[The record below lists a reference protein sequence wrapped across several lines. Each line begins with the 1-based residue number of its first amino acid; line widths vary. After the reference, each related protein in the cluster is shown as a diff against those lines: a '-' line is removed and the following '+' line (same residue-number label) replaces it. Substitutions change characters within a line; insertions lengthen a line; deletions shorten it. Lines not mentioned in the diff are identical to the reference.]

1 MATFDIT
8 SPTGEKY
15 RITAPDNATE
25 AEIMQYAQA
34 NFGKGEQTAQPIQAP
49 KINKD
54 EARGRALPSP
64 AQGFINAVSQAPL
77 GFGDEIYGALGGLGA
92 LVNNAYGAMGGNVKP
107 VGIKD
112 AYLENRDLIRGAQK
126 QYSEDYPTTAM
137 VTGMMAGAP
146 LMAVNPLKF
155 GALPQATS
163 KVQAAFN
170 AAKLAGQAG
179 ATGAVFGGAY
189 GAGTSEGEDASTVAG
204 DTLKGGGVGLA
215 TGLIAQPVLSA
226 VGGLGKN
233 AAIRMFGDV
242 RNTGGIN
249 QGGQV
254 GAIDPIGALSDKS
267 KEWIRRQGDAKIA
280 EAIAQT
286 GRARSKNIR
295 LMPNGDEI
303 PYSATLANKVD
314 KMPVGTPMAALS
326 GQKSNELRS
335 LDAVSLLSGRTAP
348 AVADVQGRLT
358 ETAGKRFLTYADKI
372 LGGGK
377 PDFNKSIAALNT
389 KATVESKPFYQVLDT
404 VKVPI
409 DDEVRNLVTRA
420 NAFVKEANSISQIKG
435 DSFADIRQLVKP
447 NSGATEVPLMR
458 LELLK
463 RAMND
468 AEETLKRS
476 GGNYKA
482 LEVGNLRRD
491 LMAKLE
497 SASPVT
503 PQGESIYRLANQKF
517 AEPKQLIDAVE
528 EGSKLFKRNHMDIR
542 DYKATLNDPQKQ
554 AYEIGVFRAL
564 EEKMGTPSGRN
575 FLSEISKDRNASKV
589 LLEAMGKER
598 FRQFAGIMKGEKA
611 LKSIY
616 TVNTGS
622 QTAQREAALSEL
634 GLDPL
639 KDAGESA
646 AMLMSGS
653 PVGAMGKAAQAWNK
667 ISTPEQVRDYMGA
680 RYLQSGKQAQ
690 DYLKTLGDLIKQI
703 ETSKSQSAV
712 RKGTLGGL
720 GYGNSPKDNQ

>member
-1 MATFDIT
+1 M
-8 SPTGEKY
+8 GE
-15 RITAPDNATE
+15 TV
-25 AEIMQYAQA
+25 MAQA
-34 NFGKGEQTAQPIQAP
+34 QVGNYFDVVESKKPQP
-49 KINKD
+49 KVGNYFDTVVNKD
-54 EARGRALPSP
+54 EQRGRALPSP
-64 AQGFINAVSQAPL
+64 VQGAINAVSQAPL

-92 LVNNAYGAMGGNVKP
+92 AVTGNN
-107 VGIKD
+107 IKD
-112 AYLENRDLIRGAQK
+112 AYLENRDFIRGAQK
-126 QYSEDYPTTAM
+126 QYSEDYPTTSL

-155 GALPQATS
+155 QALPQATT

-189 GAGTSEGEDASTVAG
+189 GAGTSDGEDASTVAG

-215 TGLIAQPVLSA
+215 TGLVAQPVLSGIA
-226 VGGLGKN
+226 GLGKN
-233 AAIRMFGDV
+233 AAIRMFGNV

-254 GAIDPIGALSDKS
+254 GAVDPVGYMADKS

-280 EAIAQT
+280 EALAQT
-286 GRARSKNIR
+286 GRANNNVKMLPSGE
-295 LMPNGDEI
+295 PVT
-303 PYSATLANKVD
+303 PYSTILSKKVD
-314 KMPVGTPMAALS
+314 KMPVGTPLAALS
-326 GQKSNELRS
+326 GDKSNELRS

-348 AVADVQGRLT
+348 AVAKVQNRLI
-358 ETAGKRFLTYADKI
+358 ETASKRFLNGVNKV
-372 LGGGK
+372 LGNGS
-377 PDFNKSIAALNT
+377 PDFNKSIVALEQ
-389 KATVESKPFYQVLDT
+389 KATTESKPFYDVLET

-409 DDEVRNLVTRA
+409 DNEVRKLVSRA
-420 NAFVKEANSISQIKG
+420 NAFIGEANAISRIKG
-435 DSFADIRQLVKP
+435 DDFADIRKMVDI
-447 NSGATEVPLMR
+447 NSGATEIPLMR

-463 RAMND
+463 RAMSD
-468 AEETLKRS
+468 AEGELIRAGK
-476 GGNYKA
+476 GFKPKVIGD
-482 LEVGNLRRD
+482 LRRD

-497 SASPVT
+497 QSSPTT

-517 AEPKQLIDAVE
+517 AEPTRLIKQVE
-528 EGSKLFKRNHMDIR
+528 EGANIFKKNSMDIR
-542 DYKATLNDPQKQ
+542 DERALLNAPELE
-554 AYEIGVFRAL
+554 AYNIGVFRAL
-564 EEKMGTPSGRN
+564 EEKLGSPSGRN
-575 FLSEISKDRNASKV
+575 FLTDITKNRNTAKQ
-589 LLEAMGKER
+589 LYETLGHEKY
-598 FRQFAGIMKGEKA
+598 RQLVKILKGEKS

-622 QTAQREAALSEL
+622 QTAGREAALSEL

-653 PVGAMGKAAQAWNK
+653 PVGAVGKAAQAWNK

-680 RYLQSGKQAQ
+680 RYLSSGKEAQ

-720 GYGNSPKDNQ
+720 GYGNSPQDNQ

>member
-1 MATFDIT
+1 M
-8 SPTGEKY
+8 GE
-15 RITAPDNATE
+15 TV
-25 AEIMQYAQA
+25 MAQA
-34 NFGKGEQTAQPIQAP
+34 QVGNYFDVVESKKTQP
-49 KINKD
+49 KVGNYFDTVVNKD
-54 EARGRALPSP
+54 EQRGRALSSP
-64 AQGFINAVSQAPL
+64 VQGAINAISQATL

-92 LVNNAYGAMGGNVKP
+92 LVTGNNVEDEY
-107 VGIKD
+107 IK
-112 AYLENRDLIRGAQK
+112 NRDFIRGAQK

-146 LMAVNPLKF
+146 LMTVNPLKF
-155 GALPQATS
+155 GALPQATT

-189 GAGTSEGEDASTVAG
+189 GAGTSEGEDIGSVIG
-204 DTLKGGGVGLA
+204 DTAKGAAIGGALGAV
-215 TGLIAQPVLSA
+215 AQPVLSGVA
-226 VGGLGKN
+226 GLGKN
-233 AAIRMFGDV
+233 AAIRMFGNIK
-242 RNTGGIN
+242 NTGSIN

-254 GAIDPIGALSDKS
+254 GAVDPVGYMADKS
-267 KEWIRRQGDAKIA
+267 QEWIKRQGDAKIA

-639 KDAGESA
+639 KDAGEGMA
-646 AMLMSGS
+646 NLMGGNPIS
-653 PVGAMGKAAQAWNK
+653 AMGKATQAWNK
-667 ISTPEQVRDYMGA
+667 ISMPEPVRDYMGA

-720 GYGNSPKDNQ
+720 GYGNSQDKGKK

>member
-1 MATFDIT
+1 M
-8 SPTGEKY
+8 
-15 RITAPDNATE
+15 
-25 AEIMQYAQA
+25 AQA
-34 NFGKGEQTAQPIQAP
+34 QVGNYFDVVESKKQQP
-49 KINKD
+49 KVGNYFDTVINKD

-92 LVNNAYGAMGGNVKP
+92 AVTGNN
-107 VGIKD
+107 IKD

-126 QYSEDYPTTAM
+126 QYGEDYPKTAA

-146 LMAVNPLKF
+146 LALVNPLKF
-155 GALPQATS
+155 GALPQATT

-204 DTLKGGGVGLA
+204 DTLKGGAIGGALGAV
-215 TGLIAQPVLSA
+215 AQPVLSGVA
-226 VGGLGKN
+226 GLGKN
-233 AAIRMFGDV
+233 AAIRMFGNV
-242 RNTGGIN
+242 KNTGGIN

-254 GAIDPIGALSDKS
+254 GAIDPIGGVVDKS

-280 EAIAQT
+280 EALAQT
-286 GRARSKNIR
+286 GRANNNVKMLPSGE
-295 LMPNGDEI
+295 PVT
-303 PYSATLANKVD
+303 PYSTILSKKVD
-314 KMPVGTPMAALS
+314 KMPVGTPLAALS
-326 GQKSNELRS
+326 GDKSNELRS

-348 AVADVQGRLT
+348 AVAKVQNRLI
-358 ETAGKRFLTYADKI
+358 ETASKRFLNGVNKVM
-372 LGGGK
+372 GNGS
-377 PDFNKSIAALNT
+377 PDFNKSIVALEQ
-389 KATVESKPFYQVLDT
+389 KATTESKPFYDILKTTNV
-404 VKVPI
+404 VI
-409 DDEVRNLVTRA
+409 DDEVRDLVNRSASYAGKA
-420 NAFVKEANSISQIKG
+420 NKMA
-435 DSFADIRQLVKP
+435 
-447 NSGATEVPLMR
+447 R
-458 LELLK
+458 LEGEEISNILKFVNPASGKTEIPLLQLERLK
-463 RAMND
+463 RAMNG
-468 AEETLKRS
+468 AMKVAKREGDDEFVRS
-476 GGNYKA
+476 ILSAKNA
-482 LEVGNLRRD
+482 LMD
-491 LMAKLE
+491 KLE
-497 SASPVT
+497 RSAPLT
-503 PQGESIYRLANQKF
+503 PQGESVYRLANQKF
-517 AEPKQLIDAVE
+517 AEPKQLIEQVK
-528 EGSKLFKRNHMDIR
+528 EGANIFKKNFMDIR
-542 DYKATLNDPQKQ
+542 DERALLNAPELE
-554 AYEIGVFRAL
+554 AYNIGVFRAL
-564 EEKMGTPSGRN
+564 EEKLGSPSGRN
-575 FLSEISKDRNASKV
+575 FLTDITKNRNTAEQ
-589 LLEAMGKER
+589 LHEALGGEKY
-598 FRQFAGIMKGEKA
+598 RQLVKILKGEKS

-646 AMLMSGS
+646 ALLMSGS

-680 RYLQSGKQAQ
+680 RYLSSGKEAQ

>member
-1 MATFDIT
+1 M
-8 SPTGEKY
+8 GE
-15 RITAPDNATE
+15 TV
-25 AEIMQYAQA
+25 MAQA
-34 NFGKGEQTAQPIQAP
+34 QVGNYFDVVESKKPQP
-49 KINKD
+49 KVGNYFDTVVNKD
-54 EARGRALPSP
+54 EQRGRKLPSP

-92 LVNNAYGAMGGNVKP
+92 LVTGNNV
-107 VGIKD
+107 KD
-112 AYLENRDLIRGAQK
+112 AYLENRDFIRGAQK
-126 QYSEDYPTTAM
+126 QYSEDYPTTSL

-155 GALPQATS
+155 QALPQATT

-189 GAGTSEGEDASTVAG
+189 GAGTSEGEDANAVAG

-215 TGLIAQPVLSA
+215 TGLVAQPVLSGIA
-226 VGGLGKN
+226 GLGKN
-233 AAIRMFGDV
+233 AAIRMFGNV

-254 GAIDPIGALSDKS
+254 GAVDPVGYMADKS
-267 KEWIRRQGDAKIA
+267 QEWVKRQGDAKIA
-280 EAIAQT
+280 EALAQT
-286 GRARSKNIR
+286 GRANNNVKMLPSGE
-295 LMPNGDEI
+295 PVT
-303 PYSATLANKVD
+303 PYSTILSKKVD
-314 KMPVGTPMAALS
+314 KMPVGTPLAALS
-326 GQKSNELRS
+326 GDKSNELRS

-348 AVADVQGRLT
+348 AVAKVQNRLI
-358 ETAGKRFLTYADKI
+358 ETASKRFLNGVNKVM
-372 LGGGK
+372 GNGS
-377 PDFNKSIAALNT
+377 PDFNKSIVALEQ
-389 KATVESKPFYQVLDT
+389 KATTESKPFYDVLET

-409 DDEVRNLVTRA
+409 DNEVRRLVSRA
-420 NAFVKEANSISQIKG
+420 NSFIGEANAISRIKG
-435 DSFADIRQLVKP
+435 DDFADIRKMVDI
-447 NSGATEVPLMR
+447 NSGATEIPLMR

-463 RAMND
+463 RAMSD
-468 AEETLKRS
+468 AEGELIRAGK
-476 GGNYKA
+476 GFKPKVIGD
-482 LEVGNLRRD
+482 LRRD

-497 SASPVT
+497 QSSPTT

-517 AEPKQLIDAVE
+517 AEPTRLIKQVE
-528 EGSKLFKRNHMDIR
+528 EGANIFKKNSMDIR
-542 DYKATLNDPQKQ
+542 DERALLNAPELE
-554 AYEIGVFRAL
+554 AYNIGVFRAL
-564 EEKMGTPSGRN
+564 EEKLGSPSGRN
-575 FLSEISKDRNASKV
+575 FLTDITKNRNTAKQ
-589 LLEAMGKER
+589 LYETLGHEKY
-598 FRQFAGIMKGEKA
+598 RQLVKILKGEKS

-622 QTAQREAALSEL
+622 QTAGREAALSEL

-653 PVGAMGKAAQAWNK
+653 PVGAVGKAAQAWNK

-680 RYLQSGKQAQ
+680 RYLSSGKEAQ

-720 GYGNSPKDNQ
+720 GYGNSPQDNQ

>member
-1 MATFDIT
+1 M
-8 SPTGEKY
+8 GE
-15 RITAPDNATE
+15 TV
-25 AEIMQYAQA
+25 MAQA
-34 NFGKGEQTAQPIQAP
+34 QVGNYFDVVESKQQQP
-49 KINKD
+49 KVGNYFDTVVNKD
-54 EARGRALPSP
+54 EQRGRALPSP

-77 GFGDEIYGALGGLGA
+77 GFGDEIYGSLGGLGA
-92 LVNNAYGAMGGNVKP
+92 LVTGNNV
-107 VGIKD
+107 KD

-126 QYSEDYPTTAM
+126 QYSEDYPTTSL

-155 GALPQATS
+155 GALPQATT

-189 GAGTSEGEDASTVAG
+189 GAGTSEGENASTVAG

-215 TGLIAQPVLSA
+215 TGLVAQPVLSGIA
-226 VGGLGKN
+226 GLGKN
-233 AAIRMFGDV
+233 AAIRMFGNV

-254 GAIDPIGALSDKS
+254 GAVDPVGYMADKS
-267 KEWIRRQGDAKIA
+267 QEWVKRQGDAKIA
-280 EAIAQT
+280 EALAQT
-286 GRARSKNIR
+286 GRANNNVRVLPSGE
-295 LMPNGDEI
+295 PVT
-303 PYSATLANKVD
+303 PYSTILSQKVD
-314 KMPVGTPMAALS
+314 KMPVGTPLAALS
-326 GQKSNELRS
+326 GDKSNELRS

-348 AVADVQGRLT
+348 AVAKVQNRLI
-358 ETAGKRFLTYADKI
+358 ETASKRFLNGVNKVM
-372 LGGGK
+372 GNGS
-377 PDFNKSIAALNT
+377 PDFNKSIVALEQ
-389 KATVESKPFYQVLDT
+389 KATTESKPFYDVLET

-409 DDEVRNLVTRA
+409 DNDVRRLVSRA
-420 NAFVKEANSISQIKG
+420 NSFIGEANAISRIKG
-435 DSFADIRQLVKP
+435 DDFADIRKMVDI
-447 NSGATEVPLMR
+447 NSGATEIPLMR

-463 RAMND
+463 RAMSD
-468 AEETLKRS
+468 AEGELIRAGK
-476 GGNYKA
+476 GFKPKVIGD
-482 LEVGNLRRD
+482 LRRD

-497 SASPVT
+497 QSSPTT

-517 AEPKQLIDAVE
+517 AEPTRLIKQVE
-528 EGSKLFKRNHMDIR
+528 EGANIFKKNSMDIR
-542 DYKATLNDPQKQ
+542 DERALLNAPELE
-554 AYEIGVFRAL
+554 AYNIGVFRAL
-564 EEKMGTPSGRN
+564 EEKLGSPSGRN
-575 FLSEISKDRNASKV
+575 FLTDITKNRNTAKQ
-589 LLEAMGKER
+589 LYETLGHEKY
-598 FRQFAGIMKGEKA
+598 RQLVKILKGEKS

-622 QTAQREAALSEL
+622 QTAGREAALSEL

-653 PVGAMGKAAQAWNK
+653 PVGAVGKAAQAWNK

-680 RYLQSGKQAQ
+680 RYLSSGKEAQ
-690 DYLKTLGDLIKQI
+690 DYLKTLGDLIKKI

-720 GYGNSPKDNQ
+720 GYGNSPQDNQ

>member
-1 MATFDIT
+1 M
-8 SPTGEKY
+8 GKY
-15 RITAPDNATE
+15 
-25 AEIMQYAQA
+25 AELASSHSGGKYAELA
-34 NFGKGEQTAQPIQAP
+34 AKAP
-49 KINKD
+49 KFNKD

-92 LVNNAYGAMGGNVKP
+92 AVTGNN
-107 VGIKD
+107 IKD

-155 GALPQATS
+155 AALPQATT

-189 GAGTSEGEDASTVAG
+189 GAGTSEGEDASAVAG

-215 TGLIAQPVLSA
+215 TGLVAQPVLSGIA
-226 VGGLGKN
+226 GLGKN
-233 AAIRMFGDV
+233 AAIRMFGNV

-254 GAIDPIGALSDKS
+254 GAVDPVGYMADKS
-267 KEWIRRQGDAKIA
+267 QEWVKRQGDAKIA
-280 EAIAQT
+280 EALAQT
-286 GRARSKNIR
+286 GRANNNVKMLPSGE
-295 LMPNGDEI
+295 PVT
-303 PYSATLANKVD
+303 PYSTILANKVD
-314 KMPVGTPMAALS
+314 KMPVGTPLAALS
-326 GQKSNELRS
+326 GDKSNELRS

-348 AVADVQGRLT
+348 AVAKVQNRLI
-358 ETAGKRFLTYADKI
+358 ETASKRFLNGVNKVM
-372 LGGGK
+372 GNGS
-377 PDFNKSIAALNT
+377 PDFNKSIVALEQ
-389 KATVESKPFYQVLDT
+389 KATTESKPFYDILKTTNV
-404 VKVPI
+404 VI
-409 DDEVRNLVTRA
+409 DDEVRDLVNRSASYAGKA
-420 NAFVKEANSISQIKG
+420 NKMA
-435 DSFADIRQLVKP
+435 
-447 NSGATEVPLMR
+447 R
-458 LELLK
+458 LEGEEISNILKFVNPASGKTEIPLLQLERLK
-463 RAMND
+463 RAMNG
-468 AEETLKRS
+468 AMKVAKREGDDEFVRS
-476 GGNYKA
+476 ILSAKNA
-482 LEVGNLRRD
+482 LMD
-491 LMAKLE
+491 KLE
-497 SASPVT
+497 RSAPLT
-503 PQGESIYRLANQKF
+503 PQGESVYRLANQKF
-517 AEPKQLIDAVE
+517 AEPKQLIEQVK
-528 EGSKLFKRNHMDIR
+528 EGANIFKKNFMDIR
-542 DYKATLNDPQKQ
+542 DERALLNAPELE
-554 AYEIGVFRAL
+554 AYNIGVFRAL
-564 EEKMGTPSGRN
+564 EEKLGSPSGRN
-575 FLSEISKDRNASKV
+575 FLTDITKNRNTAEQ
-589 LLEAMGKER
+589 LHEALGGEKY
-598 FRQFAGIMKGEKA
+598 RQLVKILKGEKS

-622 QTAQREAALSEL
+622 QTAGREAALSEL

-646 AMLMSGS
+646 ALLMSGS
-653 PVGAMGKAAQAWNK
+653 PVGAIGKAAQAWNK

-680 RYLQSGKQAQ
+680 RYLSSGKEAQ

>member
-1 MATFDIT
+1 M
-8 SPTGEKY
+8 GE
-15 RITAPDNATE
+15 TV
-25 AEIMQYAQA
+25 MAQA
-34 NFGKGEQTAQPIQAP
+34 QVGNYFDVVESKKPQP
-49 KINKD
+49 KVGNYFDTVVNKD
-54 EARGRALPSP
+54 EQRGRELPSP

-92 LVNNAYGAMGGNVKP
+92 AVTGNN
-107 VGIKD
+107 IKD
-112 AYLENRDLIRGAQK
+112 AYLENRDFIRGAQK
-126 QYSEDYPTTAM
+126 QYSEDYPTTSL

-155 GALPQATS
+155 QALPQATT

-189 GAGTSEGEDASTVAG
+189 GAGTSEGEDIGSVVG
-204 DTLKGGGVGLA
+204 DTFKGGGVGLA

-254 GAIDPIGALSDKS
+254 GAIDPIGLVSDKS

-286 GRARSKNIR
+286 GRAN
-295 LMPNGDEI
+295 NNANAQV
-303 PYSATLANKVD
+303 PYSTVLANKVD

-326 GQKSNELRS
+326 GDKSNELRS

-348 AVADVQGRLT
+348 AVAKVQNRLI
-358 ETAGKRFLTYADKI
+358 ETASKRFLNGVNKVM
-372 LGGGK
+372 GNGS
-377 PDFNKSIAALNT
+377 PDFNKSITALEQ
-389 KATVESKPFYQVLDT
+389 KATTESKPFYDVLAT

-409 DDEVRNLVTRA
+409 DNEVRDLVNRSASYAAKA
-420 NAFVKEANSISQIKG
+420 NKMAKLEGEEYTNILKFVNPASGKTEIPLL
-435 DSFADIRQLVKP
+435 QL
-447 NSGATEVPLMR
+447 ER
-458 LELLK
+458 LK
-463 RAMND
+463 RAMNG
-468 AEETLKRS
+468 AMKVAKREGDDEFVRS
-476 GGNYKA
+476 ILSAKNA
-482 LEVGNLRRD
+482 LMN
-491 LMAKLE
+491 KLE
-497 SASPVT
+497 RSAPMT
-503 PQGESIYRLANQKF
+503 PQGESVYRLANQKF
-517 AEPKQLIDAVE
+517 AEPKQLIEQVQ
-528 EGSKLFKRNHMDIR
+528 EGANIFKKNHADIR
-542 DYKATLNDPQKQ
+542 DERALLNAPELE
-554 AYEIGVFRAL
+554 AYNIGVFRAL
-564 EEKMGTPSGRN
+564 EEKLGSPSGRN
-575 FLSEISKDRNASKV
+575 FLTDITKNRNTAKQ
-589 LLEAMGKER
+589 LYETLGHEKY
-598 FRQFAGIMKGEKA
+598 RQLVKILKGEKS

-622 QTAQREAALSEL
+622 QTAGREAALSEL

-667 ISTPEQVRDYMGA
+667 ISTPEQVRDYMGQ
-680 RYLQSGKQAQ
+680 RYLSSGKEAQ